1 MSSDSSSSGSKYS
14 MSDIEVTKSVSLSIN
29 KDGGQKEVTNGGSD
43 HQWSQLTSGVMT
55 GLTMAQ
61 LNNLLGNYIKTVREM
76 EDKVSNITLLPSVN

>member
-29 KDGGQKEVTNGGSD
+29 KDGGQKEVTNGNGGSD

-76 EDKVSNITLLPSVN
+76 EDKVSNIASVN